1 MGRVSTCPKNCKTKR
16 NQQYRDIMNATTR
29 YQKLFHKLIRQHQI
43 AQSQANAIMVN
54 DVLITDQD
62 QAATE
67 WAKYYEDLAMPKEK
81 NIWDTDFLGS
91 AEQQLQVA
99 CNDPKANMLEKSR
112 IVTRKR
118 G

>member
-1 MGRVSTCPKNCKTKR
+1 
-16 NQQYRDIMNATTR
+16 
-29 YQKLFHKLIRQHQI
+29 
-43 AQSQANAIMVN
+43 MVN
-54 DVLITDQD
+54 VIITDQD

-67 WAKYYEDLAMPKEK
+67 WTKYYEDLAMPKEK

-99 CNDPKANMLEKSR
+99 RNDPKAKMLEKSQM
-112 IVTRKR
+112 VTRKR